1 MEGVGPKTA
10 AQLLNEFDTAENLFA
25 SLDKIPKEKL
35 RQKLADSKELFFKN
49 VELIRLDKT
58 PPEGIVWN
66 KSMFLKKTPDW
77 AKIADLCKRYTLKS
91 ILKELPVEEPEVPE
105 VNEFDLFAAP
115 APAPAPAKE
124 PEKPEPKNDYEQPSL
139 F

>member
-1 MEGVGPKTA
+1 M
-10 AQLLNEFDTAENLFA
+10 
-25 SLDKIPKEKL
+25 
-35 RQKLADSKELFFKN
+35 
-49 VELIRLDKT
+49 DKT

-77 AKIADLCKRYTLKS
+77 AKIAALCKRYTLKS

-105 VNEFDLFAAP
+105 VNEFDLFAVP

-124 PEKPEPKNDYEQPSL
+124 PEKPEPKNDYEQRKPKRRR
-139 F
+139 